1 MNLFLGIIFIFIAG
15 FFQGLTSFGFALISM
30 PFLVK
35 IIPIKETVPIV
46 VILSLLT
53 NIILIANCYRHI
65 RIKRIWILILSSVIF
80 APLGTYSLIYVN
92 PIILKMSVAILIII
106 FALILIIGKSFP
118 IKNEKIGY
126 TIAGSLSGFLN
137 SSISMSGPPVALFL
151 SNQGADKNE
160 FRANITIYAIILNA
174 FTIATYFYNGL
185 ITKEITKNIVWLIP
199 AMIVG
204 VIVGIISLKKL
215 NEKTFKRIA
224 LLLIIF
230 SGLWTLI
237 NAILSIGL

>member
-1 MNLFLGIIFIFIAG
+1 MDPHFVKRYFCAIGDLFIDICKSYNTKDVCSNSHYHICLD
-15 FFQGLTSFGFALISM
+15 TYHW
-30 PFLVK
+30 K
-35 IIPIKETVPIV
+35 II
-46 VILSLLT
+46 SD
-53 NIILIANCYRHI
+53 
-65 RIKRIWILILSSVIF
+65 KRI
-80 APLGTYSLIYVN
+80 
-92 PIILKMSVAILIII
+92 
-106 FALILIIGKSFP
+106 
-118 IKNEKIGY
+118 EKIGY

-160 FRANITIYAIILNA
+160 FRANITIYAIILNV
-174 FTIATYFYNGL
+174 FTIATYLYNGR
-185 ITKEITKNIVWLIP
+185 ITKKIIKNSVWLIP

-230 SGLWTLI
+230 SGSWTLI